1 MSRGLEQGIL
11 LIEAVSEGGV
21 GGISQAELAKRL
33 GVSEATASRLVA
45 TWENH
50 GYVVYQGFG
59 VRLGPRAAE
68 LWKCYRRGL
77 KLSIQEAEAALR
89 QTEIAGEP
97 NGAEPPEHG
106 SGA

>member
-11 LIEAVSEGGV
+11 VLEAIAEGGA
-21 GGISQAELAKRL
+21 GGTSQADLAKRL
-33 GVSEATASRLVA
+33 GVSEATVSRLVA
-45 TWENH
+45 TLESH

-77 KLSIQEAEAALR
+77 KLSIQEAEAALH
-89 QTEIAGEP
+89 QTEIAGEL
-97 NGAEPPEHG
+97 NGAEVG
-106 SGA
+106 G